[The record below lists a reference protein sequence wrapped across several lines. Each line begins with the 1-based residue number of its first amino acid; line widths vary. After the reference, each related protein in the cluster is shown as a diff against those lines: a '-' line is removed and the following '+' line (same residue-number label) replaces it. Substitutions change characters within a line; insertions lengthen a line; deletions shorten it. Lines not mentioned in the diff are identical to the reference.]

1 MWTTLRI
8 NSYALASVRA
18 RSDGIFYL
26 RDLGRANGKL
36 RSLLLSFYFIFLFLF
51 YFFFYLFSFY
61 SFLSLFFFSF
71 FLFVFVFFCFFF
83 LFFSLAA
90 QDDTRHLRYKNA
102 PSFTTQRIGIYYR
115 MEHSKASAIST
126 EHKTCCSYPVD
137 GLLWYTSPSLLP
149 VSLSLFFP
157 HKRVGCRLLQRKLS
171 MVGETHCEQCPE
183 KYFSYHIVLFCWHS
197 TTASAIGLMYQVCLL
212 CRAD

>member
-51 YFFFYLFSFY
+51 YFFLLFIF
-61 SFLSLFFFSF
+61 FLFFSVAFLFFFFSFRFCFLLF
-71 FLFVFVFFCFFF
+71 FLFVFLSCGSRP
-83 LFFSLAA
+83 LTAP
-90 QDDTRHLRYKNA
+90 QIQNA

-137 GLLWYTSPSLLP
+137 GLLRYTSPSLLP

-157 HKRVGCRLLQRKLS
+157 HKRVGCRLLPRKLS
-171 MVGETHCEQCPE
+171 MVGKTHCEQCPE

>member
-1 MWTTLRI
+1 MLWLPC
-8 NSYALASVRA
+8 VRA
-18 RSDGIFYL
+18 VTEFSICET
-26 RDLGRANGKL
+26 LGEQMGNYAHCF
-36 RSLLLSFYFIFLFLF
+36 SLFILSFYFYFI
-51 YFFFYLFSFY
+51 FFFYLFSFY

-90 QDDTRHLRYKNA
+90 QDRSRHLRYKNA

-126 EHKTCCSYPVD
+126 EHKTCGSYPVD
-137 GLLWYTSPSLLP
+137 GLLRYTSPSLLP

-171 MVGETHCEQCPE
+171 MVGKTHCEQCPE